1 MEHSDTPSDL
11 PESESGIL
19 DQHHAVLKLSRDAQ
33 GARELG
39 PALTRIL
46 DGMGADGRSRYRA
59 ELTAEE
65 IFTNLV
71 KYGGDLSRDGGD
83 QIVELRVGLNPTE
96 LRVEI
101 LDRTMPYSP
110 ESSEPEPLGNNPAR
124 DGGLGLALVR
134 RSCDAL
140 FYDLAEDGRNHLIAV
155 FRRDPGEDER
165 DRARLAGGMDDDIG

>member
-1 MEHSDTPSDL
+1 MPHSDNNDL
-11 PESESGIL
+11 PEADGGATIL
-19 DQHHAVLKLSRDAQ
+19 DEHHAVLKLPRDDD
-33 GARELG
+33 GARRLG
-39 PALTRIL
+39 PELTAVL
-46 DGMGADGRSRYRA
+46 DGMSADGRSRYRA

-71 KYGGDLSRDGGD
+71 KYGGDAE
-83 QIVELRVGLNPTE
+83 QTVELRIGQNAAE

-140 FYDLAEDGRNHLIAV
+140 FYDLAEDGRNHLIAI
-155 FRRDPGEDER
+155 FRRDSGEDER
-165 DRARLAGGMDDDIG
+165 DRARLAGGMGDDIP